1 MKKILLYISAFALS
15 VAGLSSCADDYDEY
29 DNSWLLDNDETMTL
43 SSSATSLELVEET
56 PVDEK
61 VLTFRWTPAREM
73 SDEYVLTYI
82 TYLDLKVNNFAASTR
97 VREIVDESEHWLA
110 DEGVFEWSYTTEELQ
125 DYITEKWVQSTSEVA
140 TLSFKV
146 IASWEGGSKYV
157 MPEVRSVDIDIQ
169 PYRPNVFEADRV
181 NLDGD
186 AVRQIRPSMNYTMST
201 TPENE
206 FIYAGE
212 FEMAAGIMNI
222 PIEQSG
228 ATLYICPDDGETIDV
243 PDADLVDGKPAPTE
257 AYKVKVMDIPDSG
270 KADELPA
277 WNLPSAGYWRVIID
291 MENETVQFYSPKN
304 RLESATVQFYYEG
317 NESGWLLEKTLTT
330 GTYYVNTMTG
340 WDNWK
345 GKAYAFQAS
354 QIDPQLLIW
363 DGQGSTIDV
372 SDKFCIKIGQSLEEG
387 FAVLSSPDG
396 ARDPN
401 GDAGMQFVSKTFAFA
416 PVPNPE
422 WVDDGVDGNDN
433 DAELELG
440 TWMEMRQIVTNGKWH
455 PEGTAKISKIQI
467 DIRNSRIRFN

>member
-125 DYITEKWVQSTSEVA
+125 SYITEKWAQSTSEVA
-140 TLSFKV
+140 TLSFEV

-212 FEMAAGIMNI
+212 FEMAAGLMTI
-222 PIEQSG
+222 PVQQDG
-228 ATLYICPDDGETIDV
+228 ATLYICPADGVTVDV
-243 PDADLVDGKPAPTE
+243 PDSDPVDDKPAPTE
-257 AYKVKVMDIPDSG
+257 AYAAKVMDIPDSG
-270 KADELPA
+270 NADELPA
-277 WNLPSAGYWRVIID
+277 WNLPAGGDWRVIID

-304 RLESATVQFYYEG
+304 KLDVLTVEFEYQNYDYWIMSKTFTAG
-317 NESGWLLEKTLTT
+317 NYFVRT
-330 GTYYVNTMTG
+330 GTS
-340 WDNWK
+340 WDNWS
-345 GKAYAFQAS
+345 GKPYAFQAS
-354 QIDPQLLIW
+354 LIDPQLLVW
-363 DGQGSTIDV
+363 NGQGSTINV
-372 SDKFCIKIGQSLEEG
+372 PGTQKFCIKTGVKSDNNFTITQGPGTDGIDNPGNPSTDG
-387 FAVLSSPDG
+387 TADYG
-396 ARDPN
+396 AR
-401 GDAGMQFVSKTFAFA
+401 VLTI
-416 PVPNPE
+416 VPE
-422 WVDDGVDGNDN
+422 GAVDTP
-433 DAELELG
+433 LE
-440 TWMEMRQIVTNGKWH
+440 TGKWLPIDLAVSNAGWTH
-455 PEGTAKISKIQI
+455 EEEARLSRI
-467 DIRNSRIRFN
+467 DIDLRNMQIRFN